1 MPRKKVAEQETK
13 QETKQDIQYTSEKR
27 RLFHKFTEEDEN
39 VLHEKVTELTR
50 KKEKFAEEAK
60 LHASI
65 AKGAECEIQKT
76 ISALDEGGE
85 EREMECPVTINY
97 TEGTYTVKHPETDEV
112 IETRDLKPEERQQ
125 PLFEDEEKGA
135 NEVMDEAVGGT
146 TDDNE

>member
-1 MPRKKVAEQETK
+1 MPRKKIAEEK
-13 QETKQDIQYTSEKR
+13 KEDIQRTSEKR

-65 AKGAECEIQKT
+65 AKGADCEIQKT

-85 EREMECPVTINY
+85 EREMECPVEVNFTQGVRI
-97 TEGTYTVKHPETDEV
+97 VKHPETDEI
-112 IETRDLKPEERQQ
+112 IETRDLTADERQQ
-125 PLFEDEEKGA
+125 PLFKEEEKGA

>member
-1 MPRKKVAEQETK
+1 MPKKKAEETK
-13 QETKQDIQYTSEKR
+13 KENIQYTSEKR

-39 VLHEKVTELTR
+39 ILHEKVTELTR

-85 EREMECPVTINY
+85 EREMECPVTINF
-97 TEGTYTVKHPETDEV
+97 TEGTRIVKHPETDEV

-125 PLFEDEEKGA
+125 PLFEEEEKGA

-146 TDDNE
+146 ADDNE

>member
-1 MPRKKVAEQETK
+1 MSRKKATEEK
-13 QETKQDIQYTSEKR
+13 KEDIQRTSEKR

-39 VLHEKVTELTR
+39 ILHEKVTELTR

-85 EREMECPVTINY
+85 EREMECPVEVNFTKGVRI
-97 TEGTYTVKHPETDEV
+97 VKHPETDEV
-112 IETRDLKPEERQQ
+112 LETRDLTADERQQ
-125 PLFEDEEKGA
+125 PLFKEEEKGA
-135 NEVMDEAVGGT
+135 NEVMDDAVS
-146 TDDNE
+146 DDADDDE

>member
-1 MPRKKVAEQETK
+1 MSRKKVTEEK
-13 QETKQDIQYTSEKR
+13 KEDIQRTSEKR

-39 VLHEKVTELTR
+39 ILHEKVTELTR

-85 EREMECPVTINY
+85 EREMECPVEVNFTQGVRI
-97 TEGTYTVKHPETDEV
+97 VKHPETDEV
-112 IETRDLKPEERQQ
+112 IETRDLTADERQQ
-125 PLFEDEEKGA
+125 PLFKEEEEKGL
-135 NEVMDEAVGGT
+135 T
-146 TDDNE
+146 K

>member
-1 MPRKKVAEQETK
+1 MPKKKAE
-13 QETKQDIQYTSEKR
+13 ETKQDIQYTSEKR

-39 VLHEKVTELTR
+39 ILNEKVTELTR

-76 ISALDEGGE
+76 IAALDEGGE
-85 EREMECPVTINY
+85 EREMECPVEVNFTQGVRI
-97 TEGTYTVKHPETDEV
+97 VKHPETDEV
-112 IETRDLKPEERQQ
+112 IETRDLTADERQ
-125 PLFEDEEKGA
+125 PLFEEVEKWA

-146 TDDNE
+146 SDDCE

>member
-1 MPRKKVAEQETK
+1 MPRKKSEAVEAEEK
-13 QETKQDIQYTSEKR
+13 QNIQYTSEKR

-39 VLHEKVTELTR
+39 ILHEKVTELTR

-76 ISALDEGGE
+76 IAALDEGGE
-85 EREMECPVTINY
+85 EREMECPVTVNF
-97 TEGTYTVKHPETDEV
+97 TEGVRIVKHPETEEI
-112 IETRDLKPEERQQ
+112 IETRELKPEERQQ
-125 PLFEDEEKGA
+125 PLFEEEKGA

-146 TDDNE
+146 SDDNE

>member
-1 MPRKKVAEQETK
+1 MPRKKVAE

-39 VLHEKVTELTR
+39 FLHEKVTELTR

-85 EREMECPVTINY
+85 EREMECPVEVNFTQGVRI
-97 TEGTYTVKHPETDEV
+97 VKHPETDEV
-112 IETRDLKPEERQQ
+112 IETRDLTADERQQ
-125 PLFEDEEKGA
+125 PLFKEEEKKGA
-135 NEVMDEAVGGT
+135 NEVMEETVGGT

>member
-1 MPRKKVAEQETK
+1 MPRKKVAEK
-13 QETKQDIQYTSEKR
+13 KDDIQRTSETR

-39 VLHEKVTELTR
+39 ILHEKVTELTR

-85 EREMECPVTINY
+85 EREMECPVEVNFTQGVRI
-97 TEGTYTVKHPETDEV
+97 VKHPETDEV
-112 IETRDLKPEERQQ
+112 IETRDLTADERQQ
-125 PLFEDEEKGA
+125 PLFKEEEGA
-135 NEVMDEAVGGT
+135 NEAMDDAVGGT

>member
-1 MPRKKVAEQETK
+1 MPRKKVAE

-27 RLFHKFTEEDEN
+27 RLFHKFTVEDEN

-85 EREMECPVTINY
+85 EREMECPVEVNFTQGVRI
-97 TEGTYTVKHPETDEV
+97 VKHPETDEV
-112 IETRDLKPEERQQ
+112 IETRDLTADERQQ
-125 PLFEDEEKGA
+125 PLFKEEEEKGA

-146 TDDNE
+146 SDDNE

>member
-1 MPRKKVAEQETK
+1 MPRKKVAEQEK
-13 QETKQDIQYTSEKR
+13 KQDIQYTSEKR

-39 VLHEKVTELTR
+39 ILHEKVTELTR

-65 AKGAECEIQKT
+65 AKGSECEIQKT
-76 ISALDEGGE
+76 ISAHDEGGE
-85 EREMECPVTINY
+85 EREMECPVVINY

-112 IETRDLKPEERQQ
+112 IETRDLKPEERQR
-125 PLFEDEEKGA
+125 PLFEEEEKGA
-135 NEVMDEAVGGT
+135 NEVMEEAVGGT

>member
-1 MPRKKVAEQETK
+1 MPRKKVVEAKPEN
-13 QETKQDIQYTSEKR
+13 IQYTSEKR

-85 EREMECPVTINY
+85 EREMECPVVINY

-146 TDDNE
+146 SDDDK

>member
-1 MPRKKVAEQETK
+1 MPKKKTADKDV
-13 QETKQDIQYTSEKR
+13 KQDIQYTSEKR

-39 VLHEKVTELTR
+39 TLHEKVTELTR

-85 EREMECPVTINY
+85 EREMECPVEVNF
-97 TEGTYTVKHPETDEV
+97 TEGVRIVKHPETDEI
-112 IETRDLKPEERQQ
+112 IETRELTADERQQ
-125 PLFEDEEKGA
+125 PLFEEEQGA
-135 NEVMDEAVGGT
+135 NEVMEEAVGGT

>member
-1 MPRKKVAEQETK
+1 MRKKKAEETK
-13 QETKQDIQYTSEKR
+13 KEDIQYTVEKR
-27 RLFHKFTEEDEN
+27 RLFHKFTEADEN
-39 VLHEKVTELTR
+39 ILHEIVTELTR

-85 EREMECPVTINY
+85 EREMECPVIINF
-97 TEGTYTVKHPETDEV
+97 TEGTRIVKHPETDEV

-125 PLFEDEEKGA
+125 PLFEEEEKGA

-146 TDDNE
+146 ADDNE

>member
-1 MPRKKVAEQETK
+1 MPRKKVAE

-27 RLFHKFTEEDEN
+27 RLFHKFTVEDEN

-85 EREMECPVTINY
+85 EREMECPVEVNFTQGVRI
-97 TEGTYTVKHPETDEV
+97 VKHPETDEV
-112 IETRDLKPEERQQ
+112 IETRDLTADERQQ
-125 PLFEDEEKGA
+125 PLFKEEEKGA

-146 TDDNE
+146 SDDKE

>member
-1 MPRKKVAEQETK
+1 MPRKKVAEQEK
-13 QETKQDIQYTSEKR
+13 KQDIQYTSEKR

-39 VLHEKVTELTR
+39 ILHEKVTELTR

-60 LHASI
+60 LYASI

-85 EREMECPVTINY
+85 EREMECPVTVNF
-97 TEGTYTVKHPETDEV
+97 TEGVRIVKHPETDEI
-112 IETRDLKPEERQQ
+112 IETRDLTVDERQQ
-125 PLFEDEEKGA
+125 PLFKEEEKGA

-146 TDDNE
+146 SDDNE

>member
-1 MPRKKVAEQETK
+1 M
-13 QETKQDIQYTSEKR
+13 
-27 RLFHKFTEEDEN
+27 FHKFTEEDEN

-85 EREMECPVTINY
+85 EREMECPVVINY

-112 IETRDLKPEERQQ
+112 IETRDLKPEERKQS
-125 PLFEDEEKGA
+125 LFEEEKKGA

-146 TDDNE
+146 SDDNE

>member
-1 MPRKKVAEQETK
+1 MSRKKVTEEK
-13 QETKQDIQYTSEKR
+13 KEDIQYTSEKR

-39 VLHEKVTELTR
+39 ILHEKVTELTR

-85 EREMECPVTINY
+85 EREMECPVEVNFTQGVRI
-97 TEGTYTVKHPETDEV
+97 VKHPETDEV
-112 IETRDLKPEERQQ
+112 IETRDLTADERQQ
-125 PLFEDEEKGA
+125 PLFKEEEKGA
-135 NEVMDEAVGGT
+135 NEVMDDAVS
-146 TDDNE
+146 DDADDDE

>member
-1 MPRKKVAEQETK
+1 M
-13 QETKQDIQYTSEKR
+13 
-27 RLFHKFTEEDEN
+27 FHKFTEEDEN

-65 AKGAECEIQKT
+65 AKGVECEIQKT

-85 EREMECPVTINY
+85 EREMECPVVINY

-112 IETRDLKPEERQQ
+112 IETRDLKPEERKQS
-125 PLFEDEEKGA
+125 LFEEEKKGA

-146 TDDNE
+146 SDDNE